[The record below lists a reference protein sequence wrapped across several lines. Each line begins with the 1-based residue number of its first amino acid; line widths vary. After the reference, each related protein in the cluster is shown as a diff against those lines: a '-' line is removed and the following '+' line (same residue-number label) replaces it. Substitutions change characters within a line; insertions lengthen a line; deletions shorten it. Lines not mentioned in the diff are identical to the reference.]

1 MRVVTCSLP
10 FWANSGQSADTGA
23 SMSSWPR
30 EARTWAHKAVA
41 PLVQEKTMP
50 TVSRVQGVPFLS
62 TVPPHRSTT
71 VSPPTVRHTE
81 APTSPCSAKFLAK
94 ASATRSKP
102 FLQVPSTLMLFSR
115 LGWHRQLEHLQ
126 DETRGVAEA
135 GLVDAVADALGDVH
149 ADLHAVLAQQLG
161 GALGQH
167 VRQHLVAVAVQE
179 QHRRPCLDLGAQRVG
194 IGQHAREA
202 DDARELPGAAQADM
216 QRHHRALAEAHQ
228 HCLALVESIFRHRV
242 VKEGVDEGRGGAHAR
257 GGDMRIEPRDA
268 EPLEA
273 RRI

>member
-71 VSPPTVRHTE
+71 VSPLTVRHTE

-94 ASATRSKP
+94 ASPTRSKP
-102 FLQVPSTLMLFSR
+102 FLQVPSTLMTFSR
-115 LGWHRQLEHLQ
+115 LRGRRQLERLQ
-126 DETRGVAEA
+126 DESRGVAEA
-135 GLVDAVADALGDVH
+135 GLVDAMADALGDVH
-149 ADLHAVLAQQLG
+149 ADFHAMLAQQLG

-167 VRQHLVAVAVQE
+167 VRQHLVAVAVQQ
-179 QHRRPCLDLGAQRVG
+179 QHGRPRLDLGAERLRG
-194 IGQHAREA
+194 GQHAREA
-202 DDARELPGAAQADM
+202 DDAGELPGASQTDM
-216 QRHHRALAEAHQ
+216 QRHHRALAEADQ
-228 HCLALVESIFRHRV
+228 HRLALVEPILGHRV
-242 VKEGVDEGRGGAHAR
+242 VEERV
-257 GGDMRIEPRDA
+257 
-268 EPLEA
+268 
-273 RRI
+273 